1 MSYFVFYRFELTSP
15 VFRKQQNFCN
25 WPKNGTMSVSA
36 VLSLLA
42 HLALNSLLLL
52 QSRENIVE
60 SNCCTV
66 ELSSTQ
72 FWELKSRESVS
83 FDTETVS
90 FPSIKAAFVFH
101 SAESTVWTAQHFRL
115 HVICAQKHGASW
127 THAGSTSCCC
137 HGSALVFQSNSS
149 FLFKLCT
156 SLIPALSLLNTFYLQ
171 LSLKSLTIIQLC
183 L

>member
-1 MSYFVFYRFELTSP
+1 MFYRFELTSP

-25 WPKNGTMSVSA
+25 WPKKRTMSVSA

-42 HLALNSLLLL
+42 NLALNSLLLL
-52 QSRENIVE
+52 QSRGNIVE

-66 ELSSTQ
+66 ELSWTQ
-72 FWELKSRESVS
+72 FWELKSTESVS

-90 FPSIKAAFVFH
+90 FPSMKEAFVFH
-101 SAESTVWTAQHFRL
+101 SAKYTVWTAQHFRL
-115 HVICAQKHGASW
+115 HVICAEKHRASW
-127 THAGSTSCCC
+127 THAGPAPLPAVAMALLSSCI
-137 HGSALVFQSNSS
+137 QSNYS

-156 SLIPALSLLNTFYLQ
+156 SLIPGLSLLNTFYLQ
-171 LSLKSLTIIQLC
+171 LSLKSLKIIQLC